1 MKSKASIAGHPLHPA
16 LVAVPAGLIVW
27 AFTADI
33 IYLATDQD
41 PTWYDIS
48 YYSGIA
54 AIVSALIAALP
65 GFLDFFTLA
74 RGTNVEGMA
83 LVHMGSN
90 LGMVALF
97 VIAAVL
103 QYDDGA
109 TGGGALTAVVVL
121 HGLGLGLVSL
131 AGWLGGEMVF
141 RHHVA
146 IIGEQ
151 PQEQQKPATGGTGR
165 AAPAG
170 R

>member
-16 LVAVPAGLIVW
+16 LVALPVGLIVW
-27 AFTADI
+27 AFVADI
-33 IYLATDQD
+33 IYLATSQN

-54 AIVSALIAALP
+54 AVVTALIAAMP

-74 RGTNVEGMA
+74 RGTNVESIA
-83 LVHMGSN
+83 LVHMIAN
-90 LGMVALF
+90 LCTVGLF
-97 VIAAVL
+97 IAAAVL
-103 QYDDGA
+103 QYAEGA
-109 TGGGALTAVVVL
+109 TDGSMLTAVVVL

-146 IIGEQ
+146 TLEEET
-151 PQEQQKPATGGTGR
+151 QEQEQLATGGAGR
-165 AAPAG
+165 AAPRGA
-170 R
+170 